1 MVTQQTAARPVS
13 MDSLIALSDEIAA
26 LARAGIP
33 LEVGLGGMTAS
44 GSREVRE
51 LAEVLADDLRRGTP
65 LPVALERQGRRLPPL
80 YAAVVA
86 AGLRSGRLPDV
97 LERLTRFARMLRETR
112 RQLGLALIYPG
123 LIVALSYCLF
133 LFVLRHVGA
142 ELLTM
147 ARPAGLPTSPI
158 RDAIL
163 ALDRTMEQWMWI
175 PPVIAVV
182 LAGWLLISQRRL
194 LPRTAFGRFTLGCVP
209 WMRGTIRNF
218 HLATFADL
226 LGLLVEHGVP
236 LSDAL
241 VLAAEATGER
251 RFVAAARSLADEVQQ
266 GHPLSESIGAWRVF
280 PPFMRWMIATA
291 DRQGSLAAA
300 LRQLA
305 EMYRRRAL
313 ASAEWFRIVAPVVLV
328 LGIGGSAVLLYA
340 LGLFYPLTQFLSDL
354 TRE

>member
-1 MVTQQTAARPVS
+1 
-13 MDSLIALSDEIAA
+13 LIALSDEIAA

-44 GSREVRE
+44 GSREIRE
-51 LAEVLADDLRRGTP
+51 LAELLADDLKRGTP
-65 LPVALERQGRRLPPL
+65 LPAALERQGRRLPPL

-97 LERLTRFARMLRETR
+97 LERLTRFARLLRETR

-123 LIVALSYCLF
+123 LIVALSYFLF

-147 ARPAGLPTSPI
+147 ARPSGLRPSPVTA
-158 RDAIL
+158 AIL
-163 ALDRTMEQWMWI
+163 ALNRTMEYWMWI
-175 PPVIAVV
+175 PPAVALL
-182 LAGWLLISQRRL
+182 LAGWLWIAQRRL
-194 LPRTAFGRFTLGCVP
+194 VPRTAFGRFTLGCVP

-251 RFVAAARSLADEVQQ
+251 RFVDAARSLSGEIEQ
-266 GHPLSESIGAWRVF
+266 GRALSEAIGARRVF

-328 LGIGGSAVLLYA
+328 LVVGGSAVLLYA